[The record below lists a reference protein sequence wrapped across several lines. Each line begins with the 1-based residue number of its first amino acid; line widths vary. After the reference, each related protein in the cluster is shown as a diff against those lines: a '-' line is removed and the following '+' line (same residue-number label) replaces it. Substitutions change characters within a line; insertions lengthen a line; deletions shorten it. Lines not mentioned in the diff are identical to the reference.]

1 MSTNNIIKISII
13 LIIIAILLG
22 AFSSHYFNKILLE
35 KQISSIN
42 IGIRYQLFHSLSLLL
57 ICLNKKKF
65 NKHIN
70 KSLYFMLAGTLLFSF
85 SIYLLNFNKYVQ
97 IPLFILGPL
106 TPFGGILLITSW
118 IFLFFSIKKVN

>member
-22 AFSSHYFNKILLE
+22 AFTSHYFNKILFE

-57 ICLNKKKF
+57 ICFNKKKF

-85 SIYLLNFNKYVQ
+85 SIYLLNFNKYVE
-97 IPLFILGPL
+97 IPLFILGPT
-106 TPFGGILLITSW
+106 TPLGGMLLITSW